1 MKRWIVY
8 GSEYGTTRRYAEA
21 CSARTGIPAADYRSA
36 PDLGS
41 CDQVIYFGGL
51 YAGGVC
57 GLKKTIKSL
66 SPGVQLIL
74 VTVGLADVS
83 DPENIH
89 SIRASIQ
96 KQVPAELLRRTQIF
110 HLRGGIDYSR
120 LGFKHK
126 TMMTLLYNK
135 VKNLPPEKRNA
146 ETQAL
151 IDTFNQKVDFVDLN
165 ALDPIVEALG

>member
-1 MKRWIVY
+1 M
-8 GSEYGTTRRYAEA
+8 
-21 CSARTGIPAADYRSA
+21 TGPE
-36 PDLGS
+36 
-41 CDQVIYFGGL
+41 
-51 YAGGVC
+51 
-57 GLKKTIKSL
+57 KSR
-66 SPGVQLIL
+66 
-74 VTVGLADVS
+74 
-83 DPENIH
+83 
-89 SIRASIQ
+89 SIRTSIQ
-96 KQVPAELLRRTQIF
+96 KQVPAELLRRAQIF